1 MTSLDVRRL
10 TAGVVLLL
18 ALLLAAGAGCGQSE
32 SGPAATPTPEPV
44 ATEIPSPSPS
54 PGPTTASK
62 VWNITRN
69 LSGLEMTM
77 TLAHW
82 TGDDLLVE
90 WVITNHSG
98 QKFDKDYLN
107 DIFSIGAIAT
117 DQDGNEGEYFVP
129 PPFTRDLA
137 LNQMVTME
145 TTWILRPESKQIT
158 LRFWDIREPTTGSSV
173 DNSVVFVFSR

>member
-1 MTSLDVRRL
+1 MTSFGVRRSA
-10 TAGVVLLL
+10 AGVVMLLTL
-18 ALLLAAGAGCGQSE
+18 CIAAVAGCGQPE
-32 SGPAATPTPEPV
+32 SAPAATPTPESA
-44 ATEIPSPSPS
+44 ATGIPSPSPS
-54 PGPTTASK
+54 PGPTTVTK

-82 TGDDLLVE
+82 TGDDLVVE
-90 WVITNHSG
+90 WVVTNRSG
-98 QKFDKDYLN
+98 QKFNKSYLN
-107 DIFSIGAIAT
+107 NIFSIGAIAT

-145 TTWILRPESKQIT
+145 TTWLFRPESRQIT
-158 LRFWDIREPTTGSSV
+158 LRLWDLREPAAGSNV
-173 DNSVVFVFSR
+173 DASVVFMFSR